1 MPPIPLADVI
11 TDMRTRLTELPAGI
25 LGEVSIDHA
34 ARMPFIVSIDDD

>member
-11 TDMRTRLTELPAGI
+11 TDMRTHLTELPAAI

-34 ARMPFIVSIDDD
+34 ARMPFVVSVGDG